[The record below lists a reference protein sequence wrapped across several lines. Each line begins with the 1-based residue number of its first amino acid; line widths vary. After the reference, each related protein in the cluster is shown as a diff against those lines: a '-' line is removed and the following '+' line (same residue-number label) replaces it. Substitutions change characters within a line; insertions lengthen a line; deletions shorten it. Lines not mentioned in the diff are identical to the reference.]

1 MFQSFSY
8 LKNVSQTQIDSA
20 VKELLSL
27 KSSFKTLTGME
38 WNAAATIPTLKEE
51 KKEGECGPVGS
62 KGDLLSAQIKECGD
76 HVRDLKTK
84 KAEKVRTKI

>member
-1 MFQSFSY
+1 
-8 LKNVSQTQIDSA
+8 
-20 VKELLSL
+20 
-27 KSSFKTLTGME
+27 ME